1 MVSYWS
7 VSFDIKT
14 KQEEEI
20 MKIMKKLLALG
31 LCVSMMT
38 AMVACGGSDSAST
51 ESTSAAGE
59 KTTIGF
65 IYVGASDDYG
75 YNQAA
80 YKGMEAVKAHFGDKV
95 EILNQEKVPETSEAS
110 DVLEQMIQSGATIL
124 FPTSFGHLTPAEDVA
139 KNYPNVIFEHQGGME
154 TMPNLGTYFGTI
166 WDPYYLAGIAA
177 GHATKSNKLGFVAAF
192 PISQSLANVNAY
204 TLGAQS
210 VNPDITT
217 TVIFTG
223 DWSDPAKQTEAANT
237 LIADGCDV
245 LAQHQDATKT
255 IVELCEANNVYTVGY
270 HADASELAPNMWLT
284 AAVWDWSGL
293 FVDICQ
299 AIMDGKWQG
308 SQYDAIYRGGMAEGI
323 VDLAPFGKAVPQ
335 EVQDEI
341 LALKAEMIAGTRHTF
356 ENEIKDQ
363 NGNVVC
369 ENGSFLS
376 EEQVE
381 SMNYFVEGVI
391 GTIE

>member
-1 MVSYWS
+1 
-7 VSFDIKT
+7 
-14 KQEEEI
+14 
-20 MKIMKKLLALG
+20 MKIWKKVMTLVA
-31 LCVSMMT
+31 CASMVVSMT
-38 AMVACGGSDSAST
+38 ACSGSTDSASTDSAST
-51 ESTSAAGE
+51 ESASTGE

-80 YKGMEAVKAHFGDKV
+80 YKGMQAVKEHFGDQV
-95 EILNQEKVPETSEAS
+95 EILNKEQVPETSEAS

-139 KNYPNVIFEHQGGME
+139 KKYPNVIFEHQGGME
-154 TMPNLGTYFGTI
+154 TLDNLGTYFGTI

-177 GHATKSNKLGFVAAF
+177 GNATTSNKLGFVAAF
-192 PISQSLANVNAY
+192 PISQSLANINAF

-210 VNPDITT
+210 VKPEITT

-223 DWSDPAKQTEAANT
+223 DWADPAKQTEAANQ

-255 IVELCEANNVYTVGY
+255 IVELCEANNVYCVGY

-293 FVDICQ
+293 FVDITQ
-299 AIMDGKWQG
+299 SIIDGKWDG
-308 SQYDAIYRGGMAEGI
+308 SAYDGIYRGGMAEGI
-323 VDLAPFGKAVPQ
+323 VDLAPFGKAVPKD
-335 EVQDEI
+335 VQDEI
-341 LALKAEMIAGTRHTF
+341 LKIKDEMIAGTRHTF
-356 ENEIKDQ
+356 QDEIKDQ

-369 ENGSFLS
+369 EAGAFLT